1 MKRVLIII
9 CALFLLI
16 DLSDDG
22 RLWKATSFV
31 PHSPVQSLEVSS
43 DHHGSVE
50 PDCHNELRRVN
61 FQCDSHQSLGQFV
74 SRVVQHTRKII
85 HSCNLSSSGGIPG

>member
-1 MKRVLIII
+1 MKRVVMFI
-9 CALFLLI
+9 CAFVLVL

-22 RLWKATSFV
+22 RLGKATATV
-31 PHSPVQSLEVSS
+31 PHSPVKSLEVFF
-43 DHHGSVE
+43 DQYGSVE

-61 FQCDSHQSLGQFV
+61 FQCASRQSPGQPV
-74 SRVVQHTRKII
+74 SPVVPHTHKII